1 MIGLIPALK
10 ECVRRHM
17 PAKHTVLLSEF
28 DRILKDYQEHQS
40 EIHAKLVAIMN
51 ERFMVHV
58 KAMQVIQWD
67 EQDESVKSPNSY
79 METLVKETMT
89 LHKVLSKYLPHQN
102 LQVRKAFLS
111 YCQIVTRLL

>member
-1 MIGLIPALK
+1 
-10 ECVRRHM
+10 M
-17 PAKHTVLLSEF
+17 PTKHTVLLSEF

-51 ERFMVHV
+51 ERFFVHV

-67 EQDESVKSPNSY
+67 EQQDDSSGKNANNY

-102 LQVRKAFLS
+102 LQVRKKKPPLKKIN
-111 YCQIVTRLL
+111 CLL